1 MFFRKVSFENK
12 KKVKKI
18 LKNFKSSPY
27 SSIKWDNYFEIYE
40 NSLKKFVNKN
50 ITLAEIGIGNGG
62 SLFMWRNFLGK
73 KAKIIGIE
81 LNPDAKKF
89 EKYGFKIFIGDQSDP
104 LFWKN
109 FYKINGK
116 IDILIDDGG
125 HTNLQQITTLM
136 ESIDNIKN
144 NGVILIE
151 DTHTSY
157 MNYKGFKNPSNNS
170 LINFS
175 TNIIENI
182 HRRNPMVK
190 KKMNIF
196 SKKIY
201 SVEYFDSI
209 VKININKSKIN
220 YSKNLQNNKKLN
232 SNFIDYRFKKL
243 ITKKN
248 YNKNNFILNFFKSK
262 ISKKGFLHSIYES
275 YLIKKYLKKLKN

>member
-1 MFFRKVSFENK
+1 MK
-12 KKVKKI
+12 KTYVKKI

-27 SSIKWDNYFEIYE
+27 SSIKWDNYFDIYE
-40 NSLKKFVNKN
+40 NSLKRFVNKN

-89 EKYGFKIFIGDQSDP
+89 EKYGFKIFLGDQSDP

-136 ESIDNIKN
+136 ESVDNIKN

-232 SNFIDYRFKKL
+232 PNFIDYRFKRL
-243 ITKKN
+243 TVKKN
-248 YNKNNFILNFFKSK
+248 YNKNNFIFNFFKSK

-275 YLIKKYLKKLKN
+275 YLIKKYLKKLQN